1 MHDRETGII
10 SYAGLDKAALF
21 RQAKQ
26 FYQQENGTDR
36 FSAFMPLF
44 PVELVQNMRFIGKG
58 GSLSAFVSR
67 NGFSI
72 DQGEY
77 YRQLYD
83 EMPRLFAGDN
93 YTRNF
98 DYDGHFV
105 GRGVMTV
112 DRVWADAFPQYEPFM
127 GEKLVL
133 YMIGGGGQAVAV
145 PESIYPRGGG
155 VLHSAEMDMR
165 ICARGD
171 HYAAYVKQRVDNGED
186 YEAERFGREYLRQF
200 MLAPVTLTQ
209 KELGRIMQDMSLV
222 RSLQEDEPVE
232 PGRFSEFS
240 RRGENLPQYVPY
252 QVACDTFE
260 RMPVTRSTA
269 RLMQLYYSGDEH
281 ISDLWFSYQEAGEY
295 IDRTNMTLDV
305 RALCQGYQIPPRYAP
320 ELQGGK
326 YPDQIRVVTVQDR
339 TLQPMVANTINN
351 PAYGSGMN
359 PLGMINKLIFLEDSA
374 ELLRTDRLVAEN
386 CTLKCENLFV
396 SERDYVCMLEKAATQ
411 ENKGQLI
418 DTMYRREA
426 VLTQLREGS
435 DAYCKARDMLD
446 KKMARYQA
454 MAQAAAGRKDRAQ
467 LSGYD
472 ADIDYLRRLELSRL
486 PQDDEENQQPIQF
499 APDALR
505 MLSIESGFTMRS
517 QVKRCTYGDIALPA
531 SEMESDEGYLFTE
544 ANEADAAPA
553 EEPRETS
560 SEENVAAAATEAP
573 QDEESTETAACEE
586 ALPAEEESAEGEN
599 AEDASSEGDAPK
611 QTVAAED
618 AGLAEKASSDNE
630 KISPENESDKA
641 QEASETSQQSET
653 VSENAETS
661 GDDGLT
667 APQKLEMLAQKK
679 PAAKAGKALWSRALP
694 KAEQLSLFEP
704 AVEETPAALSM
715 AETLKK
721 TDGEGNDTPSLMA
734 RLMEK
739 PKQD

>member
-1 MHDRETGII
+1 MNDRETGII

-21 RQAKQ
+21 KQAKQ

-44 PVELVQNMRFIGKG
+44 PVELVQNMRYIGKG

-72 DQGEY
+72 DQSEY

-112 DRVWADAFPQYEPFM
+112 DQVWADTFPQYEPFM
-127 GEKLVL
+127 GERLVL
-133 YMIGGGGQAVAV
+133 YLIGGGGQAVAV
-145 PESIYPRGGG
+145 PESIYPRGCG

-171 HYAAYVKQRVDNGED
+171 HYAAYVKQRVDGGED
-186 YEAERFGREYLRQF
+186 YDAERFGREYLRQF
-200 MLAPVTLTQ
+200 MLAPIAMTQ

-222 RSLQEDEPVE
+222 RSLQEDETAE

-240 RRGENLPQYVPY
+240 RRGENLPQYTPY

-295 IDRTNMTLDV
+295 IDRANMTLDV

-320 ELQGGK
+320 EFQGGK
-326 YPDQIRVVTVQDR
+326 YPDQVRIVTVQDR

-386 CTLKCENLFV
+386 CGMKCENLFV
-396 SERDYVCMLEKAATQ
+396 SESDYVCMLEKAAAQ
-411 ENKGQLI
+411 ENQGQLI

-435 DAYCKARDMLD
+435 DAYCKARQMLD
-446 KKMARYQA
+446 AKMARYEA
-454 MAQAAAGRKDRAQ
+454 MAQSAAARKDRAQ

-472 ADIDYLRRLELSRL
+472 ADIDYLHRLELSRL
-486 PQDDEENQQPIQF
+486 PQDDEKNHPPILF

-517 QVKRCTYGDIALPA
+517 QVKRCSYGDIALPA
-531 SEMESDEGYLFTE
+531 SELESDEDYLFTRDEEPVQADATPEETVSGEVSEVVE
-544 ANEADAAPA
+544 APSAEPEEACPACEETPAAPPSEEPAQEPPTVAEDAPSAENADENTKTSPANAAEDEGQATQEEQEAENADEVINEASADAAADA
-553 EEPRETS
+553 EP
-560 SEENVAAAATEAP
+560 
-573 QDEESTETAACEE
+573 
-586 ALPAEEESAEGEN
+586 L
-599 AEDASSEGDAPK
+599 
-611 QTVAAED
+611 
-618 AGLAEKASSDNE
+618 
-630 KISPENESDKA
+630 PENE
-641 QEASETSQQSET
+641 
-653 VSENAETS
+653 
-661 GDDGLT
+661 DDGLS
-667 APQKLEMLAQKK
+667 AVEKLEKLARKK
-679 PAAKAGKALWSRALP
+679 SDNPQGKSLWSRALP
-694 KAEQLSLFEP
+694 KVEQLSLFEP
-704 AVEETPAALSM
+704 AVQEAAAALSM

-721 TDGEGNDTPSLMA
+721 TGEETQEAPSLMA
-734 RLMEK
+734 RLMEQNK
-739 PKQD
+739 SEQ

>member
-1 MHDRETGII
+1 MRNQETGII

-26 FYQQENGTDR
+26 FYQQDNGTDR

-44 PVELVQNMRFIGKG
+44 PVELVQNMRYIGKG

-72 DQGEY
+72 DQSEY
-77 YRQLYD
+77 HRQLYD
-83 EMPRLFAGDN
+83 EMPDLYAGDN
-93 YTRNF
+93 YRRNF

-112 DRVWADAFPQYEPFM
+112 DQVWADHFPQYEPFM
-127 GEKLVL
+127 GERLVL

-145 PESIYPRGGG
+145 PESIYPRGCG

-171 HYAAYVKQRVDNGED
+171 HYAAYVKQRVDAGED
-186 YEAERFGREYLRQF
+186 YDAELFGREYLRQF
-200 MLAPVTLTQ
+200 MLAPVTVSQ

-232 PGRFSEFS
+232 PGRFSEYA
-240 RRGENLPQYVPY
+240 RRGENLPQYMPY
-252 QVACDTFE
+252 HVACDTFE

-269 RLMQLYYSGDEH
+269 RLMQLYYTGDEH

-295 IDRTNMTLDV
+295 IDRQNMTLDV
-305 RALCQGYQIPPRYAP
+305 RALCQGYQIPPRYAM
-320 ELQGGK
+320 EARCGK
-326 YPDQIRVVTVQDR
+326 YPDQVRIVTVQDR
-339 TLQPMVANTINN
+339 SLQPMVANTINN

-374 ELLRTDRLVAEN
+374 ELLRTDRLSLEN
-386 CTLKCENLFV
+386 SAFVCENLFV
-396 SERDYVCMLEKAATQ
+396 SERDYVCMLEKASNQ

-435 DAYCKARDMLD
+435 DAYRKARAVLD
-446 KKMARYQA
+446 KKMALHQE
-454 MAQAAAGRKDRAQ
+454 MVKTAAARSDRAQ

-472 ADIDYLRRLELSRL
+472 ADIDYLHRLEMSRL
-486 PQDDEENQQPIQF
+486 PEDDEENPQPIQF

-517 QVKRCTYGDIALPA
+517 QIKRCSYGDIALPA
-531 SEMESDEGYLFTE
+531 SELDSDEGYLFTR
-544 ANEADAAPA
+544 D
-553 EEPRETS
+553 EEPAAAELETVIPEEQDQEAAEKT
-560 SEENVAAAATEAP
+560 SEIQENVCPEKT
-573 QDEESTETAACEE
+573 
-586 ALPAEEESAEGEN
+586 EEESASLQDEEP
-599 AEDASSEGDAPK
+599 AEE
-611 QTVAAED
+611 VVC
-618 AGLAEKASSDNE
+618 NE
-630 KISPENESDKA
+630 EILSPEDEGAETAQSAESVETD
-641 QEASETSQQSET
+641 EAEETSET
-653 VSENAETS
+653 VEEDQLSAMER
-661 GDDGLT
+661 
-667 APQKLEMLAQKK
+667 LEALMQEKTDAK
-679 PAAKAGKALWSRALP
+679 PGKSLWSRALP
-694 KAEQLSLFEP
+694 KVEQLSLFEN
-704 AVEETPAALSM
+704 AAQENPAALSM

-721 TDGEGNDTPSLMA
+721 PADARQEEPSLMA
-734 RLMEK
+734 RLIEK
-739 PKQD
+739 NKEEQ

>member
-1 MHDRETGII
+1 MNDRETGIL

-44 PVELVQNMRFIGKG
+44 PVELVQNMRYIGKG

-72 DQGEY
+72 DRSEY

-98 DYDGHFV
+98 DFDGHFV

-112 DRVWADAFPQYEPFM
+112 DRVWADTFPQYEPFM

-165 ICARGD
+165 ICARGE
-171 HYAAYVKQRVDNGED
+171 HYAAYVKQRVDEGED
-186 YEAERFGREYLRQF
+186 YDAERFGREYLRRF
-200 MLAPVTLTQ
+200 MLAPVALNQ

-222 RSLQEDEPVE
+222 RSLKEDETVE

-240 RRGENLPQYVPY
+240 RRGGNLPQYVPY
-252 QVACDTFE
+252 QLACDTFE
-260 RMPVTRSTA
+260 RMPITRSTA

-281 ISDLWFSYQEAGEY
+281 ISDFWFSYQEAGEY
-295 IDRTNMTLDV
+295 IDRASMTLDV

-326 YPDQIRVVTVQDR
+326 YPDQVRLVTVQDR
-339 TLQPMVANTINN
+339 SLQPMVANTINN

-359 PLGMINKLIFLEDSA
+359 PLGMINKQIFLEDSA
-374 ELLRTDRLVAEN
+374 ELLRTDRLAQEN
-386 CTLKCENLFV
+386 TALKCENLFV
-396 SERDYVCMLEKAATQ
+396 AEREYVCMLEKAATQ
-411 ENKGQLI
+411 ENLGRLI

-435 DAYCKARDMLD
+435 DAYCKAREMLD
-446 KKMARYQA
+446 DQMARYEA
-454 MAQAAAGRKDRAQ
+454 ITQAAAARKERTQ

-472 ADIDYLRRLELSRL
+472 ADIDYLHRLELSRL
-486 PQDDEENQQPIQF
+486 PQDDEENQPPVRF

-517 QVKRCTYGDIALPA
+517 QIKRCSYGDIALPV
-531 SEMESDEGYLFTE
+531 SEAESDEDYLFTKE
-544 ANEADAAPA
+544 DEPAETLLTENTENAEMVCTEGVSAKSEEEHDAGSPA
-553 EEPRETS
+553 EE
-560 SEENVAAAATEAP
+560 
-573 QDEESTETAACEE
+573 
-586 ALPAEEESAEGEN
+586 AEQ
-599 AEDASSEGDAPK
+599 K
-611 QTVAAED
+611 QEIAAED
-618 AGLAEKASSDNE
+618 AALAEKASGENE
-630 KISPENESDKA
+630 KTSPENVAGEPEAPGKTEVTALTAEGENKDTISDT
-641 QEASETSQQSET
+641 EGLDGG
-653 VSENAETS
+653 AETCEEAEE
-661 GDDGLT
+661 DGLS
-667 APQKLEMLAQKK
+667 AAQKLEMLVQKK
-679 PAAKAGKALWSRALP
+679 PAAKAEKSLWSRALP

-704 AVEETPAALSM
+704 VTEEAPAALSM

-721 TDGEGNDTPSLMA
+721 ADEDRAETPSLMA

-739 PKQD
+739 PKQEQ